1 MAGDARITNTSL
13 KFAGLSYFRANA
25 PSVLIGSFGDKK
37 TPLTKQNYIE
47 VLGRIPAARLK
58 VHRATTAR
66 IDFTG
71 TSSVD
76 LAVDVSVPVSGSDT
90 GMGNDTGMGTGMG
103 AGTGTDTGTVTLS
116 PSVAYEQMRHDQLCL
131 VKLDIY
137 PSDIIRAANDSPAVL
152 AHLKECGDSGRLVH
166 QIFMILKA
174 KTAKV
179 FSSSASL
186 ALSATNGEV
195 MVTAQGTQGSTGDL
209 TLRLSPGTTFAYLL
223 LKLKWDANQKKNWK
237 RIEGS
242 EDDQQSLD

>member
-25 PSVLIGSFGDKK
+25 PSVVIGAFGDKK

-58 VHRATTAR
+58 VHQATTVR

-76 LAVDVSVPVSGSDT
+76 VAVDVSVPVSGT
-90 GMGNDTGMGTGMG
+90 GMDTDTGMGTGMG
-103 AGTGTDTGTVTLS
+103 TDPGMGTDTGTVTLS
-116 PSVAYEQMRHDQLCL
+116 PSVAYEQLRHDQLCL

-137 PSDIIRAANDSPAVL
+137 PSDIIKAANDSPAVL

-166 QIFMILKA
+166 QIFMVLNA

-209 TLRLSPGTTFAYLL
+209 TLRLSPRTTFAYLL

-237 RIEGS
+237 RIKGS

>member
-25 PSVLIGSFGDKK
+25 PSVVIGSFGDKK

-47 VLGRIPAARLK
+47 VLGRIPVARLK

-76 LAVDVSVPVSGSDT
+76 LAVDVSVPISGSDT
-90 GMGNDTGMGTGMG
+90 GMGTDMGTVPR
-103 AGTGTDTGTVTLS
+103 ADTGTVTLS
-116 PSVAYEQMRHDQLCL
+116 PSVAYEQLRHDQLCL

-137 PSDIIRAANDSPAVL
+137 PSDIIKAANDSPAVL

-179 FSSSASL
+179 FSSSTSL

-195 MVTAQGTQGSTGDL
+195 MVTAQGSQGSTGDL
-209 TLRLSPGTTFAYLL
+209 TLRLSYGTTFAYLL
-223 LKLKWDANQKKNWK
+223 LKLKWDAHQKKNWK
-237 RIEGS
+237 RITGS

>member
-13 KFAGLSYFRANA
+13 KFAGLSYFRANS
-25 PSVLIGSFGDKK
+25 PSVLLGAFGEKK
-37 TPLTKQNYIE
+37 TPLTKQNYLE

-58 VHRATTAR
+58 VHRATTAT

-76 LAVDVSVPVSGSDT
+76 VAVDVSVPVSGADT
-90 GMGNDTGMGTGMG
+90 DLGQGMGTDVVP
-103 AGTGTDTGTVTLS
+103 GTDTGTVTLS
-116 PSVAYEQMRHDQLCL
+116 PSVAYEQMRHDQLRL

-137 PSDIIRAANDSPAVL
+137 PSDIIKAANASPAVL
-152 AHLKECGDSGRLVH
+152 NHLKECGDSGRLVH
-166 QIFMILKA
+166 QIFMVLNA

-179 FSSSASL
+179 FSSSTSL

-195 MVTAQGTQGSTGDL
+195 MVTAKGSNGSTGDL
-209 TLRLSPGTTFAYLL
+209 TLKLSPRTTFAYLL
-223 LKLKWDANQKKNWK
+223 LKLKWDAHQKKNWK

>member
-25 PSVLIGSFGDKK
+25 PSVQLGAFGAKK
-37 TPLTKQNYIE
+37 TPLTKQNYLE

-58 VHRATTAR
+58 VHRATKAT

-76 LAVDVSVPVSGSDT
+76 VAVDVSVPVSGPELDT
-90 GMGNDTGMGTGMG
+90 GLGEETGV
-103 AGTGTDTGTVTLS
+103 APDTGTLTLS
-116 PSVAYEQMRHDQLCL
+116 PSVAYEQMRHDELCL

-152 AHLKECGDSGRLVH
+152 RHLKECGDGGRLVH
-166 QIFMILKA
+166 QIFMVLTA
-174 KTAKV
+174 ETAKV
-179 FSSSASL
+179 VTSSTSL
-186 ALSATNGEV
+186 ALSATDGQV
-195 MVTAQGTQGSTGDL
+195 MVTAEGSHGSTGDL
-209 TLRLSPGTTFAYLL
+209 KLELSSRTTFAYLL
-223 LKLKWDANQKKNWK
+223 LKLKWDARQKKNWK
-237 RIEGS
+237 RIVGS